1 MTIPR
6 ILQALILM
14 VLIPA
19 AYAVVEASGP
29 HGQGSDTIGRNTV
42 PSSLSVVAHG
52 NATVIGAGS
61 ESNPPI
67 VTPEPPISIEP
78 VRNQSM
84 TASVSIKAAVD
95 SRNES
100 AVITFDITGSS
111 LTIGSKTYAVVNGTG
126 IFNQRSLVV
135 VLHAAVTS
143 SGTSSMLILIGHADS
158 ALSSNGSVGVM
169 FGSPESKLAGKFFLS
184 LKGTLTL
191 S

>member
-1 MTIPR
+1 
-6 ILQALILM
+6 M

-19 AYAVVEASGP
+19 AYAVVETSGP
-29 HGQGSDTIGRNTV
+29 RGQGSDTIRPNAV
-42 PSSLSVVAHG
+42 PSSLAVVAHG
-52 NATVIGAGS
+52 NATVIGAGN
-61 ESNPPI
+61 ESNPPMPSLI
-67 VTPEPPISIEP
+67 VTTEPPVSIGP
-78 VRNQSM
+78 VENQSM
-84 TASVSIKAAVD
+84 TASVSIKATVD

-100 AVITFDITGSS
+100 AVITFDITGSL
-111 LTIGSKTYAVVNGTG
+111 LTIGSKTYTVVNGTG

-135 VLHAAVTS
+135 VLHATVTLA
-143 SGTSSMLILIGHADS
+143 GTSSILVLIGHADS